1 MYISRVFG
9 NRESERLLGAS
20 PFTHLS
26 QLHLK
31 NCLRF
36 VLGNGEKHTH
46 TQRNRTIC
54 FFASVPKILHTHTYI
69 ERVLGASPSPHFSQ
83 FFGICKWKE
92 EPTRINVRQCFEGR
106 SHTCIERLLGASPF
120 THLSPLLLKNCL
132 RFVFGNGENHTHR

>member
-1 MYISRVFG
+1 MYICMYISRVFG

-20 PFTHLS
+20 PFTYLS

-83 FFGICKWKE
+83 FLW
-92 EPTRINVRQCFEGR
+92 NLEGR
-106 SHTCIERLLGASPF
+106 TNTDKRSPVFRRSVTHMHRASSRSFAIHTLVTTTS
-120 THLSPLLLKNCL
+120 
-132 RFVFGNGENHTHR
+132 